1 MIKIELKPALHS
13 VLLTAHAFC
22 HLIDVLIS
30 KRPFSVMV
38 KASTFRGWLTCC
50 EPAVKNV
57 QIYLKYNLYIVI
69 FKIKIYWTEATPLY
83 LIIHVIFRE
92 ITW

>member
-1 MIKIELKPALHS
+1 MITIELKPALHS
-13 VLLTAHAFC
+13 VLLTVHAFC
-22 HLIDVLIS
+22 HLIDVLVS

-50 EPAVKNV
+50 ELAVKNV

-69 FKIKIYWTEATPLY
+69 FKIKMYWTEAAQLY

-92 ITW
+92 IT